1 MYSWLCQFP
10 WCLVIW
16 WRNLCQDK
24 TLQPLDSL
32 MTFSKVMHTDC
43 TMHQCKTDAQP
54 KCRPFCQVFLSWPV
68 VSYLDLTHFELW
80 NDSLLFLWMLSCCPW
95 NEPII
100 TLSVLFFFLVLEN
113 MSKQKL
119 VLKQT
124 AFPLRESSLSFP
136 VCWIEHSFATLD
148 RLLMDEHKV
157 CYFPDLPYLF
167 SS

>member
-43 TMHQCKTDAQP
+43 TVHQCKTDAQP

-68 VSYLDLTHFELW
+68 VSYLDLTHFVLQ

-100 TLSVLFFFLVLEN
+100 TLGSG
-113 MSKQKL
+113 
-119 VLKQT
+119 
-124 AFPLRESSLSFP
+124 SLSSPMREHWNFAQFYCIS
-136 VCWIEHSFATLD
+136 VTNFSTVSECILLEIIWIKRT
-148 RLLMDEHKV
+148 
-157 CYFPDLPYLF
+157 F
-167 SS
+167 SSHSYGCFYVCIACT

>member
-43 TMHQCKTDAQP
+43 TVHQCKTDAQP

-68 VSYLDLTHFELW
+68 VSYLDLTHFCAAEW
-80 NDSLLFLWMLSCCPW
+80 FPSFSMDAFMLPMEWTYHYTKC
-95 NEPII
+95 
-100 TLSVLFFFLVLEN
+100 TFFWLLEN

-124 AFPLRESSLSFP
+124 AFPWRESALSFP
-136 VCWIEHSFATLD
+136 VCWTEHSFATLD
-148 RLLMDEHKV
+148 RLLMDEHNV